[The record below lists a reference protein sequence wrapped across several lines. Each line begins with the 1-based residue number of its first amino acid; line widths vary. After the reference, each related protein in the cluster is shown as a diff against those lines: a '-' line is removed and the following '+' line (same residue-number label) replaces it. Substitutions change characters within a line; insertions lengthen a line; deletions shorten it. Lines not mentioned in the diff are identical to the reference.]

1 MSTIALYFR
10 PGFCYHHLHI
20 IQPSPMLLSM
30 VSPAY
35 STPSVSC
42 SFLSKLSQSSKIL
55 LVKGKII
62 NGRTS
67 GILIGGWR
75 IFGVFLASL
84 NGLSWISI
92 FPYRFVLFIN
102 PYLWVW
108 GYLSKCFL
116 WSLLNENMDKQDPV
130 S

>member
-20 IQPSPMLLSM
+20 IQPSPTLLSM

-75 IFGVFLASL
+75 IFGVFLA
-84 NGLSWISI
+84 I
-92 FPYRFVLFIN
+92 PQ
-102 PYLWVW
+102 
-108 GYLSKCFL
+108 
-116 WSLLNENMDKQDPV
+116 WSLALYTYVSGLGYQYFHTDLFYLLTHIHEFEAIFLNV
-130 S
+130 FFGVY